1 LYHQVSPNQFTLGT
15 TNKIGLVIASDPIA
29 GKVLYSEDSVLMPI
43 SSFKVFSQLSLLG
56 LWIVMTV
63 AGLFIF
69 IILTIMNV
77 LKKGK
82 YKMEIK
88 ITAMP
93 TITSILIILTFFLR
107 YYGFENADL
116 LFSAPSLLSISL
128 ASSSIFFV
136 VGTVFSLVVIYKSRS
151 DKVQKMVLYPVVIL
165 SCLHLFTAIHLV
177 YYGFIPLVTWA

>member
-1 LYHQVSPNQFTLGT
+1 
-15 TNKIGLVIASDPIA
+15 
-29 GKVLYSEDSVLMPI
+29 
-43 SSFKVFSQLSLLG
+43 
-56 LWIVMTV
+56 VMII

-69 IILTIMNV
+69 IILTIMNG

-88 ITAMP
+88 ITALP

-116 LFSAPSLLSISL
+116 LFFAPSLLSISL
-128 ASSSIFFV
+128 VSSSIFFV
-136 VGTVFSLVVIYKSRS
+136 VGTIFSLVVIYKSRRS
-151 DKVQKMVLYPVVIL
+151 KVHKMVLYPVMIL

-177 YYGFIPLVTWA
+177 YYGFIPLITWA